1 MQAFS
6 TLPHPPPITRQ
17 HWPWHLLRC
26 TKFLLWVYALFSS
39 VLSHLFNFLLLEKK
53 KSLLQPTKLIA
64 QASNRSRW
72 AFCKTLLWNPISETL
87 YSLKRN
93 DTRCCLWPAWSGM
106 TRCWAHLFSTCSYL
120 TLRLNL
126 FDQDLTDL
134 WILLVEV
141 WEKETNFFCHIHP
154 TVFTR
159 SFTLWTVWSSHL
171 SFMPLHRILKT
182 TKDWLDDK
190 FQQDHFE
197 GSIDEWF

>member
-39 VLSHLFNFLLLEKK
+39 VLSRLFNFLLLKKK

-72 AFCKTLLWNPISETL
+72 AFCKTLPWNPISGTL

-126 FDQDLTDL
+126 FNQDVTDL

-141 WEKETNFFCHIHP
+141 WEKETNFFFSYPSHSIH
-154 TVFTR
+154 TLIHTLDRVIIT
-159 SFTLWTVWSSHL
+159 SFFYASSKN
-171 SFMPLHRILKT
+171 I
-182 TKDWLDDK
+182 KDNKRLA
-190 FQQDHFE
+190 
-197 GSIDEWF
+197 G